1 MGGLEGWVAWLAS
14 VLAGFAAAVLCRPAS
29 SSTPPLAPFLP
40 LAPGPCLPP
49 DRAHPAVHPHPAAAG
64 DVWRDGQDGEDC
76 LHPGASAAVPGQEGL
91 CARTGVWLVV
101 AEKSGCGHLG
111 MVCLRVG
118 LRAALPR
125 ASAKYTNAAL
135 AHTCIYTPPPCPSLP
150 ACLAPP
156 CPACAAP
163 PRPARRSCP
172 KRSAPRPS
180 PPRWAPRRGRTRER
194 LASRAQPLRTRRRW
208 VGAVSLCL
216 V

>member
-1 MGGLEGWVAWLAS
+1 MGGWVSGWVECKEYSMGGLEGWVAWLAS

-156 CPACAAP
+156 CPACRISAA
-163 PRPARRSCP
+163 SCT
-172 KRSAPRPS
+172 APSSSFIRAS
-180 PPRWAPRRGRTRER
+180 CRV
-194 LASRAQPLRTRRRW
+194 SRARSIST
-208 VGAVSLCL
+208 
-216 V
+216 